1 MHPDSTPPNPPA
13 PSLLQ
18 EPAAVLE
25 DLGEVVLNDDQNLI
39 ISSQDAEA
47 MLHAAQSLQ
56 AFWRTRAPS
65 VAVEHFVGDQ
75 RLALLSHINQG
86 IAKLGLEQAMQKPLP
101 PYLPKQ
107 IAIVTHAEQLPA
119 SDVQMLQDLTRH
131 LPGLCWRW
139 VLLRLETPDDQRSA
153 AVARITP
160 IQQPQ
165 VQRTAE
171 PDPATPAAPLEPSAP
186 SAPFAPGEKVEPF
199 LEPVEPLASAEAV
212 TPAQAVV
219 PAETAA
225 LAQTAIVSAPHQIPP
240 LNPEVETHPSAFRP
254 SHRWTWLGL
263 AALVGLG
270 AWGAWLRFGTP
281 QPAPSG
287 AAERAATSALTSAS
301 TSAASSPA
309 SAMAPAS
316 APEVLAASSP
326 ETPLP
331 SAAAS
336 QPIDQAAASTPPS
349 QATAAVPATASA
361 QPSTRTAASSPAD
374 TSAEVP
380 DVALRGVRWLAQ
392 QSPDFYV
399 LEHGAFKTAAQAQS
413 LIKTRTE
420 LANARVLMLKTAA
433 TGGRFLV
440 ITGPFRSQER
450 AQNYKV
456 RENLPPQIPVRQVS
470 EVLQESVR
478 AAPSQ
483 P

>member
-1 MHPDSTPPNPPA
+1 MHPDSSPPNPPA

-139 VLLRLETPDDQRSA
+139 VLLRMETPDDQRGA
-153 AVARITP
+153 AFASITP

-165 VQRTAE
+165 TQWTAE
-171 PDPATPAAPLEPSAP
+171 PAPATPAASLEPSAP

-219 PAETAA
+219 PAETES
-225 LAQTAIVSAPHQIPP
+225 LAQTPIVSATHQISP
-240 LNPEVETHPSAFRP
+240 LNPEAETSPPAGKP
-254 SHRWTWLGL
+254 SHRWAWLGL

-270 AWGAWLRFGTP
+270 AWGAWLRFGVP
-281 QPAPSG
+281 QTALSG
-287 AAERAATSALTSAS
+287 VAERASTATSTSVAPL
-301 TSAASSPA
+301 PA
-309 SAMAPAS
+309 SAMASAS
-316 APEVLAASSP
+316 GPEVLAASSP

-336 QPIDQAAASTPPS
+336 QPIDPAAAGTTPTQS
-349 QATAAVPATASA
+349 TAAVPAAASA
-361 QPSTRTAASSPAD
+361 EPAARTAASQPAD
-374 TSAEVP
+374 PSAEMP

-392 QSPDFYV
+392 QSPDFFV

-420 LANARVLMLKTAA
+420 LANARVLMRKTDAQ
-433 TGGRFLV
+433 GGLFFV

-456 RENLPPQIPVRQVS
+456 RENLPPQIQVRKVS
-470 EVLQESVR
+470 DVLQESVK
-478 AAPSQ
+478 AAPSR

>member
-1 MHPDSTPPNPPA
+1 
-13 PSLLQ
+13 
-18 EPAAVLE
+18 
-25 DLGEVVLNDDQNLI
+25 
-39 ISSQDAEA
+39 

-65 VAVEHFVGDQ
+65 VAIEHFSGDQ

-107 IAIVTHAEQLPA
+107 IAIVIHAEQLPA

-139 VLLRLETPDDQRSA
+139 VLLRLETPNDQRSA
-153 AVARITP
+153 AVDSIAP
-160 IQQPQ
+160 ALPHAQW
-165 VQRTAE
+165 TAE
-171 PDPATPAAPLEPSAP
+171 PAPATPAAPLEPSAP
-186 SAPFAPGEKVEPF
+186 PAPFAPGEKVEPF

-219 PAETAA
+219 PAETES
-225 LAQTAIVSAPHQIPP
+225 LAQAPIVSATHQISP
-240 LNPEVETHPSAFRP
+240 LNPEAETSPLAGKP
-254 SHRWTWLGL
+254 SHRWAWLGL

-287 AAERAATSALTSAS
+287 AADRAATSAS

-336 QPIDQAAASTPPS
+336 QPIDPAAASTPPS

-361 QPSTRTAASSPAD
+361 QPSARTAASSPAD
-374 TSAEVP
+374 PSAEVP

-392 QSPDFYV
+392 QSPEFYV

-420 LANARVLMLKTAA
+420 LANARVIMLKTAA

-440 ITGPFRSQER
+440 ITGPFRSQDR
-450 AQNYKV
+450 AQNFKV

-470 EVLQESVR
+470 EVLKESVR
-478 AAPSQ
+478 AAPSR

>member
-39 ISSQDAEA
+39 ISSQDKEA

-56 AFWRTRAPS
+56 AFWRNRAPT
-65 VAVEHFVGDQ
+65 VAVEHFSGDQ
-75 RLALLSHINQG
+75 RLALLRHINQG
-86 IAKLGLEQAMQKPLP
+86 IAQLGLEQAMQKPLP

-107 IAIVTHAEQLPA
+107 IAIITHAELLPA

-139 VLLRLETPDDQRSA
+139 VLLRMETDGHGSA
-153 AVARITP
+153 VVPSENASAP
-160 IQQPQ
+160 ISGSM
-165 VQRTAE
+165 AE
-171 PDPATPAAPLEPSAP
+171 PAPSAP
-186 SAPFAPGEKVEPF
+186 SAPAVALEPLALEEKVEPF
-199 LEPVEPLASAEAV
+199 LDPGEPLVPVKPFAPAEAV
-212 TPAQAVV
+212 VS
-219 PAETAA
+219 AETAA
-225 LAQTAIVSAPHQIPP
+225 LAQSPIVSAPHLTPP
-240 LNPEVETHPSAFRP
+240 VTPPADTTPASTRP
-254 SHRWTWLGL
+254 THRWAWLGL
-263 AALVGLG
+263 AAMVGLG
-270 AWGAWLRFGTP
+270 AWGAWLRFGVP

-287 AAERAATSALTSAS
+287 AAERAATSAS
-301 TSAASSPA
+301 TS
-309 SAMAPAS
+309 
-316 APEVLAASSP
+316 AASSP

-331 SAAAS
+331 SASAS
-336 QPIDQAAASTPPS
+336 QPIDPAAANTPPS
-349 QATAAVPATASA
+349 QATAAVPAAAPAEPAAQTPASA
-361 QPSTRTAASSPAD
+361 PAD
-374 TSAEVP
+374 PSAEVP

-392 QSPDFYV
+392 QSPEFYV
-399 LEHGAFKTAAQAQS
+399 LEHGSFKTAAQAQS

-433 TGGRFLV
+433 AGGRFLV

-450 AQNYKV
+450 AHNFQV

-470 EVLQESVR
+470 DVLKESVR
-478 AAPSQ
+478 AAPSR

>member
-1 MHPDSTPPNPPA
+1 MHPDSNPPKPSA
-13 PSLLQ
+13 PSPMQ

-107 IAIVTHAEQLPA
+107 IAIVIHAEQLPA

-131 LPGLCWRW
+131 LTGLCWRW
-139 VLLRLETPDDQRSA
+139 VLLRMETPDDQRGA
-153 AVARITP
+153 AFASITP

-165 VQRTAE
+165 TQWTAE
-171 PDPATPAAPLEPSAP
+171 PAPATPAASLEPSAP

-219 PAETAA
+219 PAETES
-225 LAQTAIVSAPHQIPP
+225 LAQTPIVSATHQVSP
-240 LNPEVETHPSAFRP
+240 LNPEAETSPPAGKP
-254 SHRWTWLGL
+254 SHRWAWLGL

-287 AAERAATSALTSAS
+287 AAERAATSNSTSAS
-301 TSAASSPA
+301 TTATSSPA

-336 QPIDQAAASTPPS
+336 QPIDPAAASTPPS

-361 QPSTRTAASSPAD
+361 QPSARTAASSPAD

-392 QSPDFYV
+392 QSPEFYV

-420 LANARVLMLKTAA
+420 LANARVIMLKTAA
-433 TGGRFLV
+433 AGGRFLV

-450 AQNYKV
+450 AQNFKV

-470 EVLQESVR
+470 DVLQDSVR
-478 AAPSQ
+478 AAPSR

>member
-1 MHPDSTPPNPPA
+1 
-13 PSLLQ
+13 
-18 EPAAVLE
+18 
-25 DLGEVVLNDDQNLI
+25 
-39 ISSQDAEA
+39 

-86 IAKLGLEQAMQKPLP
+86 IAQLGLEQAMQKPLP

-107 IAIVTHAEQLPA
+107 IAIVTHAEQLPT

-139 VLLRLETPDDQRSA
+139 VLLRMETPDDQRSA
-153 AVARITP
+153 AVASITP
-160 IQQPQ
+160 TQPHAQ
-165 VQRTAE
+165 WTAE
-171 PDPATPAAPLEPSAP
+171 PAPVTPAAPSAP

-199 LEPVEPLASAEAV
+199 LEPGEPLASAEPVAS
-212 TPAQAVV
+212 AQAAV
-219 PAETAA
+219 PAETGA
-225 LAQTAIVSAPHQIPP
+225 LAQTPIVSAPHQIPQ
-240 LNPEVETHPSAFRP
+240 LNPEAETPPSAGKP
-254 SHRWTWLGL
+254 SHRWAWLGL

-287 AAERAATSALTSAS
+287 AAERAGISESTAAS
-301 TSAASSPA
+301 TAAASSPA
-309 SAMAPAS
+309 SAIAPAS

-331 SAAAS
+331 SASAS
-336 QPIDQAAASTPPS
+336 QPIDPTAVNTPPS
-349 QATAAVPATASA
+349 QASATVPAAPSAEPAARTPASA
-361 QPSTRTAASSPAD
+361 PAD
-374 TSAEVP
+374 PSAEVP
-380 DVALRGVRWLAQ
+380 DVALKGVRWLAQ

-420 LANARVLMLKTAA
+420 LANARVLMRKTAA
-433 TGGRFLV
+433 AGGRFLV

-470 EVLQESVR
+470 DVLQDSVR
-478 AAPSQ
+478 AAPSR

>member
-1 MHPDSTPPNPPA
+1 MHPDSTPQKPSA
-13 PSLLQ
+13 PSPLQ

-65 VAVEHFVGDQ
+65 VAVENFVGDQ

-139 VLLRLETPDDQRSA
+139 VLLRMETPDDQRGA
-153 AVARITP
+153 AFASITP

-165 VQRTAE
+165 TQWTAE
-171 PDPATPAAPLEPSAP
+171 PAPATPAASLEPSAP

-219 PAETAA
+219 PAETES
-225 LAQTAIVSAPHQIPP
+225 LAQTPIVSATHQISP
-240 LNPEVETHPSAFRP
+240 LNPEAETSPPAGKP
-254 SHRWTWLGL
+254 SHRWAWLGL

-287 AAERAATSALTSAS
+287 AAERAATSNSTSAS
-301 TSAASSPA
+301 TTAA
-309 SAMAPAS
+309 SAMASAS
-316 APEVLAASSP
+316 GPEVLAASSP
-326 ETPLP
+326 ETTLP

-336 QPIDQAAASTPPS
+336 QPIDPAAAGTTPTQS
-349 QATAAVPATASA
+349 TAAVPAAASA
-361 QPSTRTAASSPAD
+361 EHAARTAASQPAD
-374 TSAEVP
+374 PSAEMP

-392 QSPDFYV
+392 QSPDFFV

-420 LANARVLMLKTAA
+420 LANARVLMRKTDAQ
-433 TGGRFLV
+433 GGLFFV

-456 RENLPPQIPVRQVS
+456 RENLPPQIQVRKVS
-470 EVLQESVR
+470 DVLQESVK
-478 AAPSQ
+478 AAPSR

>member
-1 MHPDSTPPNPPA
+1 
-13 PSLLQ
+13 
-18 EPAAVLE
+18 
-25 DLGEVVLNDDQNLI
+25 
-39 ISSQDAEA
+39 

-139 VLLRLETPDDQRSA
+139 VLLRMETPDDQSSA
-153 AVARITP
+153 AVANITP
-160 IQQPQ
+160 TQPQ
-165 VQRTAE
+165 AQWTSE
-171 PDPATPAAPLEPSAP
+171 PAPAAPAAPLEPSEPSEPSAP

-219 PAETAA
+219 PAETES
-225 LAQTAIVSAPHQIPP
+225 LAQTPIVSATHQISP
-240 LNPEVETHPSAFRP
+240 LNPEAETSPPAGKP
-254 SHRWTWLGL
+254 SHRWAWLGL
-263 AALVGLG
+263 AALVSLG

-281 QPAPSG
+281 KPAPSG
-287 AAERAATSALTSAS
+287 AADRAATSAS

-316 APEVLAASSP
+316 SPEVLAASSP
-326 ETPLP
+326 ETPMP

-336 QPIDQAAASTPPS
+336 QPIDAAAASTPPS

-361 QPSTRTAASSPAD
+361 QPSAQTAASAPAD
-374 TSAEVP
+374 PSAEVP

-433 TGGRFLV
+433 AGGRFLV

-450 AQNYKV
+450 AQNFKV

-470 EVLQESVR
+470 EVMQESVR
-478 AAPSQ
+478 AAPSR

>member
-1 MHPDSTPPNPPA
+1 
-13 PSLLQ
+13 
-18 EPAAVLE
+18 
-25 DLGEVVLNDDQNLI
+25 
-39 ISSQDAEA
+39 

-131 LPGLCWRW
+131 LPGLSWRW
-139 VLLRLETPDDQRSA
+139 IFLRMETDGHGSA
-153 AVARITP
+153 VVPSENASAP
-160 IQQPQ
+160 ISGWM
-165 VQRTAE
+165 AE
-171 PDPATPAAPLEPSAP
+171 PAP
-186 SAPFAPGEKVEPF
+186 SAPAAALEPLALGERVEPF
-199 LEPVEPLASAEAV
+199 LEPAEPLASAKPVAS
-212 TPAQAVV
+212 AQAAV
-219 PAETAA
+219 PAGTVA
-225 LAQTAIVSAPHQIPP
+225 LAQTPIVSATHQISPM
-240 LNPEVETHPSAFRP
+240 NPEAETPPSAGKP
-254 SHRWTWLGL
+254 SHRWAWLGL

-270 AWGAWLRFGTP
+270 AWGAWLRFGAP
-281 QPAPSG
+281 QPAPSR
-287 AAERAATSALTSAS
+287 AAERAGISESTAAS

-309 SAMAPAS
+309 SAIAPAS
-316 APEVLAASSP
+316 APEVLAASAP

-331 SAAAS
+331 SASAS
-336 QPIDQAAASTPPS
+336 QPIDPAAANTAPS
-349 QATAAVPATASA
+349 QATAAVTAAASA
-361 QPSTRTAASSPAD
+361 EPAAQTPASAPAD
-374 TSAEVP
+374 PSAAVP
-380 DVALRGVRWLAQ
+380 EVALRGVRWLAQ
-392 QSPDFYV
+392 QSPEFYV
-399 LEHGAFKTAAQAQS
+399 LEHGTFKTAAQAQS

-433 TGGRFLV
+433 AGGRFLV

-456 RENLPPQIPVRQVS
+456 RENLPPQIPVRQVF

-478 AAPSQ
+478 AAPSR

>member
-1 MHPDSTPPNPPA
+1 MHPDSTPQKPSA
-13 PSLLQ
+13 PSPLQ

-107 IAIVTHAEQLPA
+107 IAIVIHAEQLPA

-139 VLLRLETPDDQRSA
+139 VLLRMETPDDQRGA
-153 AVARITP
+153 AFTSITP

-165 VQRTAE
+165 TQWTAE
-171 PDPATPAAPLEPSAP
+171 PAPATPAASLEP

-219 PAETAA
+219 PAETES
-225 LAQTAIVSAPHQIPP
+225 LAQTPIVSATHQISP
-240 LNPEVETHPSAFRP
+240 LNPEAETSPPAGKP
-254 SHRWTWLGL
+254 SHRWAWLGL

-287 AAERAATSALTSAS
+287 AAERAATSNSTSAS
-301 TSAASSPA
+301 TTATSSPA

-336 QPIDQAAASTPPS
+336 QPIDQAAASTP
-349 QATAAVPATASA
+349 ATADVPATASA
-361 QPSTRTAASSPAD
+361 QPSARTAASSPAD

-392 QSPDFYV
+392 QSPEFYV

-420 LANARVLMLKTAA
+420 LANARVIMLKTAA
-433 TGGRFLV
+433 AGGRFLV
-440 ITGPFRSQER
+440 ITGPFRSQDR
-450 AQNYKV
+450 AQNFKV
-456 RENLPPQIPVRQVS
+456 RENLPTQIPVRQIS

-478 AAPSQ
+478 AAPSR

>member
-1 MHPDSTPPNPPA
+1 
-13 PSLLQ
+13 
-18 EPAAVLE
+18 VLE

-107 IAIVTHAEQLPA
+107 IAIVTHAEQLPT
-119 SDVQMLQDLTRH
+119 SDVQMLEDLTRH

-139 VLLRLETPDDQRSA
+139 VLLRMETPHDQRS
-153 AVARITP
+153 VADSSIAPT
-160 IQQPQ
+160 QPNS
-165 VQRTAE
+165 QRTAE
-171 PDPATPAAPLEPSAP
+171 PAPAAPAAPLEPSAPSAP

-219 PAETAA
+219 PAETGA
-225 LAQTAIVSAPHQIPP
+225 LAQTPTVSATHQIPT
-240 LNPEVETHPSAFRP
+240 LNPEAETPPSAGKP
-254 SHRWTWLGL
+254 SHRWAWLGL

-270 AWGAWLRFGTP
+270 AWGAWLRFGVP
-281 QPAPSG
+281 QPAPTG
-287 AAERAATSALTSAS
+287 AAERAATSAS

-316 APEVLAASSP
+316 APEVIAASSP
-326 ETPLP
+326 ETPPLP

-336 QPIDQAAASTPPS
+336 QPIDAAAASTPPS

-361 QPSTRTAASSPAD
+361 QPSARTAASSPAD
-374 TSAEVP
+374 PSTEVP

-392 QSPDFYV
+392 QSPEFYV
-399 LEHGAFKTAAQAQS
+399 LEHGSFKTAAQAQS

-433 TGGRFLV
+433 AGGRFLV

-470 EVLQESVR
+470 DVLKESVR
-478 AAPSQ
+478 AAPSR

>member
-1 MHPDSTPPNPPA
+1 
-13 PSLLQ
+13 
-18 EPAAVLE
+18 
-25 DLGEVVLNDDQNLI
+25 
-39 ISSQDAEA
+39 

-56 AFWRTRAPS
+56 AFWRTRAQS
-65 VAVEHFVGDQ
+65 VAVEHFSGDQ
-75 RLALLSHINQG
+75 RLALLSHINHG

-139 VLLRLETPDDQRSA
+139 VLLRMETPDDQRSA
-153 AVARITP
+153 AVDSIVP

-165 VQRTAE
+165 AQWTAK
-171 PDPATPAAPLEPSAP
+171 PAPATPAEPLKHSAP

-199 LEPVEPLASAEAV
+199 LEPVKPLASAEPV

-225 LAQTAIVSAPHQIPP
+225 LDQTPTMSATHQIPTLP
-240 LNPEVETHPSAFRP
+240 PEAETPSAGKP
-254 SHRWTWLGL
+254 SHRWAWLGL
-263 AALVGLG
+263 AALVSLG
-270 AWGAWLRFGTP
+270 AWGAWMRFGTP

-287 AAERAATSALTSAS
+287 AAERAATSASTSAS
-301 TSAASSPA
+301 TSAESSPA

-336 QPIDQAAASTPPS
+336 QPIDPAAASTTPTQS
-349 QATAAVPATASA
+349 TATVPATASA
-361 QPSTRTAASSPAD
+361 QPSARTPASAPAD
-374 TSAEVP
+374 PSAEVP

-392 QSPDFYV
+392 QSHEFYV

-433 TGGRFLV
+433 AGGRFLV
-440 ITGPFRSQER
+440 ITGPFRSQDR
-450 AQNYKV
+450 AQNFKV

-478 AAPSQ
+478 AAPSR

>member
-1 MHPDSTPPNPPA
+1 MHPDSTPQKPSA
-13 PSLLQ
+13 PSPLQ

-131 LPGLCWRW
+131 LPGLYWRW
-139 VLLRLETPDDQRSA
+139 VLLRMETPDDQSSA
-153 AVARITP
+153 AVANITP
-160 IQQPQ
+160 TQPQ
-165 VQRTAE
+165 AQWTSE
-171 PDPATPAAPLEPSAP
+171 PAPAAPAAPLEPSEPSAP

-199 LEPVEPLASAEAV
+199 LEPGEPLASAKPVAS
-212 TPAQAVV
+212 AQAAV
-219 PAETAA
+219 PAETGAI
-225 LAQTAIVSAPHQIPP
+225 AQTPTVSATHHISP
-240 LNPEVETHPSAFRP
+240 LNPEAETPPSAGKP
-254 SHRWTWLGL
+254 SHRWAWLGL
-263 AALVGLG
+263 AALLGLG

-287 AAERAATSALTSAS
+287 AADRAATSAS

-316 APEVLAASSP
+316 SPEVLAASSP
-326 ETPLP
+326 ETPMP

-336 QPIDQAAASTPPS
+336 QPIDPAAASTPPS

-361 QPSTRTAASSPAD
+361 QPSARTAASAPAD
-374 TSAEVP
+374 PSAEVP

-420 LANARVLMLKTAA
+420 LANARVLMLKTTAA
-433 TGGRFLV
+433 GGRFLV

-470 EVLQESVR
+470 EVMQESVR
-478 AAPSQ
+478 AAPSR

>member
-1 MHPDSTPPNPPA
+1 M
-13 PSLLQ
+13 Q
-18 EPAAVLE
+18 EPAAVME

-39 ISSQDAEA
+39 ISSQDKEA

-65 VAVEHFVGDQ
+65 VAIEHFSGDQ

-107 IAIVTHAEQLPA
+107 IAIVIHAEQLPA

-139 VLLRLETPDDQRSA
+139 VLLRMETPDDQRSA
-153 AVARITP
+153 AVANLTP
-160 IQQPQ
+160 IQQPHAQ
-165 VQRTAE
+165 WTAE
-171 PDPATPAAPLEPSAP
+171 PAPAVPAALSEPSVSLP
-186 SAPFAPGEKVEPF
+186 PGEKVEPF
-199 LEPVEPLASAEAV
+199 LEPGEPLVPIKPLAPTE
-212 TPAQAVV
+212 AVV
-219 PAETAA
+219 PAETGAF
-225 LAQTAIVSAPHQIPP
+225 AQTPSVSAPHQIPP
-240 LNPEVETHPSAFRP
+240 LNPEAETPPPAGKP
-254 SHRWTWLGL
+254 SHRWAWLGL

-287 AAERAATSALTSAS
+287 AAERAATSNSTSAS
-301 TSAASSPA
+301 TTATSSPA

-336 QPIDQAAASTPPS
+336 QPIDPAAASTPPTQS
-349 QATAAVPATASA
+349 TAAVPATASA
-361 QPSTRTAASSPAD
+361 QPSARTAASSPAD
-374 TSAEVP
+374 PSAEVP

-450 AQNYKV
+450 AQNFKV

-478 AAPSQ
+478 AAPSR

>member
-1 MHPDSTPPNPPA
+1 
-13 PSLLQ
+13 
-18 EPAAVLE
+18 
-25 DLGEVVLNDDQNLI
+25 
-39 ISSQDAEA
+39 

-56 AFWRTRAPS
+56 AFWRTRAQS
-65 VAVEHFVGDQ
+65 VAVEHFSGEQ

-107 IAIVTHAEQLPA
+107 IAIVTHAEQLPD

-139 VLLRLETPDDQRSA
+139 VLLRMETPDDQRSA
-153 AVARITP
+153 AFDSIVPT
-160 IQQPQ
+160 QQPQ
-165 VQRTAE
+165 AQWPAE
-171 PDPATPAAPLEPSAP
+171 PAPATPAEPLEHSAPLAP
-186 SAPFAPGEKVEPF
+186 LASFAPGEKVEPF
-199 LEPVEPLASAEAV
+199 LEPVEPLASAEPV

-225 LAQTAIVSAPHQIPP
+225 LDQTPTVSATHQIPP
-240 LNPEVETHPSAFRP
+240 LPPAAETPPSAGKP
-254 SHRWTWLGL
+254 SHRWAWLGL

-287 AAERAATSALTSAS
+287 TAERAGISESTAAS
-301 TSAASSPA
+301 TAAASSPA

-331 SAAAS
+331 SASAS
-336 QPIDQAAASTPPS
+336 QPIDPEAASTPPS
-349 QATAAVPATASA
+349 QSTAAVPAAASA
-361 QPSTRTAASSPAD
+361 QPSARTPASAPAD
-374 TSAEVP
+374 PSAEVP

-392 QSPDFYV
+392 QSPEFYV

-433 TGGRFLV
+433 AGGRFLV

-450 AQNYKV
+450 AQNFKV

-478 AAPSQ
+478 AAPSR